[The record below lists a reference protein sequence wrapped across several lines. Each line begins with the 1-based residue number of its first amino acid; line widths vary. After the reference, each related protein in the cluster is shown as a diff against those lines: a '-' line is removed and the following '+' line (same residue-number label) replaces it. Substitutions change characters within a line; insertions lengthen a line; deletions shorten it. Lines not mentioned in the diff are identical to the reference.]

1 MMIKKFYSLDGI
13 NQTEFEFQKVDL
25 INSADIVA
33 LLKEFTDGQVLVAK
47 RDKSVYVLKAEE
59 GKEVDN
65 RQRYDIGGRSYVL
78 KKDLKTI
85 DKRDVELNSMLALY
99 TNGFTKVI
107 KGEKFQDVYELTDEL
122 WGMYTPIDDDKKY
135 LKITKN
141 VYFYTLWGEI
151 IYAPRGSYLC
161 IENINMREF
170 FIVSNSYF
178 EIAYTIKERLGKL
191 ENLL

>member
-1 MMIKKFYSLDGI
+1 MIKKFYSLDGI